1 MVGRFGSGNNQRHCE
16 RNVAIQN
23 SRQFFKR
30 RNGKA
35 GKGEAVKKVNFETLT
50 DYYIGLIGIKPNDFW
65 RQTWRENGLI
75 AEHYHN
81 NINLQWEQTRYLA
94 AMIHNVQCQK
104 KSQMLKPEQL
114 FQLPVDK
121 KRQVERAKPK
131 STREQ
136 MEAFELKAKQMN
148 NKKALK

>member
-1 MVGRFGSGNNQRHCE
+1 
-16 RNVAIQN
+16 
-23 SRQFFKR
+23 
-30 RNGKA
+30 
-35 GKGEAVKKVNFETLT
+35 
-50 DYYIGLIGIKPNDFW
+50 
-65 RQTWRENGLI
+65 
-75 AEHYHN
+75 
-81 NINLQWEQTRYLA
+81 
-94 AMIHNVQCQK
+94 
-104 KSQMLKPEQL
+104 MLKPEQL

>member
-1 MVGRFGSGNNQRHCE
+1 
-16 RNVAIQN
+16 
-23 SRQFFKR
+23 
-30 RNGKA
+30 
-35 GKGEAVKKVNFETLT
+35 LT
-50 DYYIGLIGIKPNDFW
+50 DYYVGLIGIKPNDFW

-94 AMIHNVQCQK
+94 VMIHNVQCEK
-104 KSQMLKPEQL
+104 KSQMLKPEDL
-114 FQLPVDK
+114 FELPVDK
-121 KRQVERAKPK
+121 KRQIERAKPK

-148 NKKALK
+148 NKKPLK